1 LLEDFGLTFEDLALS
16 LTVISRKME
25 KTNRDG
31 ELEEEEQRGED
42 KTRRG
47 EGIEEAGLL
56 EMLKER
62 GSKER
67 GEGEEVSR
75 GGRRVDALWGGVR
88 TLSLCSVGEY
98 FKGFDFR
105 KKPDEQF
112 FSQGSD
118 GHTEHSTQ
126 QTSLTMRII
135 LKETAA
141 AQRELFE

>member
-1 LLEDFGLTFEDLALS
+1 LKIGAC

-42 KTRRG
+42 RTRRG

-112 FSQGSD
+112 C
-118 GHTEHSTQ
+118 
-126 QTSLTMRII
+126 R
-135 LKETAA
+135 A
-141 AQRELFE
+141 

>member
-1 LLEDFGLTFEDLALS
+1 MS

-42 KTRRG
+42 RTRRG

-56 EMLKER
+56 EMLKEE
-62 GSKER
+62 GNKER
-67 GEGEEVSR
+67 EGEEVS
-75 GGRRVDALWGGVR
+75 GGGKRVDALRGVVL
-88 TLSLCSVGEY
+88 TLSLYSVGEY

-112 FSQGSD
+112 C
-118 GHTEHSTQ
+118 
-126 QTSLTMRII
+126 R
-135 LKETAA
+135 A
-141 AQRELFE
+141 